1 MYYIVLDLEW
11 NNTYARKTK
20 GFINEIIEFGAVMLD
35 EKLRTVD
42 QFSTL
47 IKSQIGKKLRGRVKE
62 LTNITNEDLD
72 TGIPFTQTVSQFK
85 RWINGRENVIMTW
98 GDGDIRVLIDNCRY
112 LMNSPEIPFL
122 SNYVNIQSYFQN
134 VVKVPGKNQISLM
147 NAAEMIGIDYSEYT
161 QHRALGDSL
170 LTAECFKKIFEPE
183 SFAKYI
189 RVCDSTFYEKL
200 MFKPYVISKLD
211 SPLVDKSML
220 SYKCRTCGKK
230 ARLIADWKFSN
241 RSFRAMYYCPV
252 CDEKVKVSVSFKK
265 YFDRVEVK
273 KTSVIVP
280 ETVTE
285 PAADDNIK

>member
-20 GFINEIIEFGAVMLD
+20 GFINEIIEFGAVMMD
-35 EKLRTVD
+35 EKLNTID

-72 TGIPFTQTVSQFK
+72 TGIPFTQAVSQFK
-85 RWINGRENVIMTW
+85 RWINGRENVLMTW

-122 SNYVNIQSYFQN
+122 SNYVNVQSYFQN

-147 NAAEMIGIDYSEYT
+147 NAAELIGIDYSEYT
-161 QHRALGDSL
+161 QHRALGDSM
-170 LTAECFKKIFEPE
+170 LTAECFKRIFEPE
-183 SFAKYI
+183 SFSKYI

-220 SYKCRTCGKK
+220 NYKCRQCGKK
-230 ARLIADWKFSN
+230 AKLISNWKFSN
-241 RSFRAMYYCPV
+241 RSFRALYYCPV

-280 ETVTE
+280 DT
-285 PAADDNIK
+285 ADVNIK